1 MFIIWK
7 GWGVIAILIPVVFMF
22 IVQGVTNM
30 IFGEDYYQNANWTLG
45 LVLIVSAIAIY
56 FIGMKL
62 NNQTGQIVIDKETN

>member
-30 IFGEDYYQNANWTLG
+30 IFGEDYYQNSSWTLG

-62 NNQTGQIVIDKETN
+62 NNKTGQIVIDKETN